1 MNRFIRDF
9 IYTFLYNSF
18 LSIKF
23 LPKFDKRTKP
33 IRNTGLRFGIEKKYL
48 LDFLDMRVSVGLRV
62 PKVPRMFC
70 SYYVYLSNSYMFS
83 V

>member
-1 MNRFIRDF
+1 MNKFIRDF
-9 IYTFLYNSF
+9 LYTFLCNSF
-18 LSIKF
+18 LSMKN

-33 IRNTGLRFGIEKKYL
+33 IRNTGWDSGLRKSYL
-48 LDFLDMRVSVGLRV
+48 LDFFGPVGLCRV
-62 PKVPRMFC
+62 PKVSRMFC